1 MVATATPSVAQDAN
15 TAEHL
20 LNLLISAN
28 SKGSQALL
36 KDPHGA
42 SHSSWYLWLP
52 PHFNTSLDIR
62 YISRQQVKNK
72 EVIRKWKD
80 WAQGSNFCFNEGSII
95 YDRDVSSFE
104 TWGDKLDAIDFY
116 IVLGPTQPVSFRGNP
131 GFDAL
136 ADDGMPGT
144 GRNPGSVN
152 FKVYVPT
159 SDHRS
164 IVTEEHT
171 VSQDQFV
178 RYAITGS
185 L

>member
-1 MVATATPSVAQDAN
+1 MAVATPSVAEDAK
-15 TAEHL
+15 TAEQL
-20 LNLLISAN
+20 LDLLISAN
-28 SKGSQALL
+28 SRGSQTLL

-42 SHSSWYLWLP
+42 SHTSWHLWLP
-52 PHFNTSLDIR
+52 SHFNTSLDIR
-62 YISRQQVKNK
+62 FISRQQVKNK

-80 WAQGSNFCFNEGSII
+80 WAQGSNFCFNEGVII
-95 YDRDVSSFE
+95 YDRDVSILE
-104 TWGDKLDAIDFY
+104 TWGDKLDAINFY
-116 IVLGPTQPVSFRGNP
+116 IVLGPTQPVSFRGSP
-131 GFDAL
+131 GHQET
-136 ADDGMPGT
+136 ADDGTPGS

-164 IVTEEHT
+164 AISVEHT

>member
-1 MVATATPSVAQDAN
+1 MTESTLAVAQDAEI
-15 TAEHL
+15 AEQVL
-20 LNLLISAN
+20 SVLISAS
-28 SKGSQALL
+28 SKGSQTLL

-42 SHSSWYLWLP
+42 SHTSWHLWLP

-62 YISRQQVKNK
+62 HVWRQQVRNK

-80 WAQGSNFCFNEGSII
+80 WAQGSSFCFNEGAII
-95 YDRDVSSFE
+95 YNRDVSIFK
-104 TWGDKLDAIDFY
+104 TWDEKLDALDFY
-116 IVLGPTQPVSFRGNP
+116 IVLGPTQPVSLRTSP
-131 GFDAL
+131 SH
-136 ADDGMPGT
+136 DGPSNKSPTGI

-164 IVTEEHT
+164 IMSEEHT

-178 RYAITGS
+178 RFAITGS

>member
-1 MVATATPSVAQDAN
+1 MAAATPSVAQDAN
-15 TAEHL
+15 TAKQL
-20 LNLLISAN
+20 LKLLIPATG
-28 SKGSQALL
+28 KGCQALL
-36 KDPHGA
+36 KDPHAA
-42 SHSSWYLWLP
+42 SHTSWHLWLP

-80 WAQGSNFCFNEGSII
+80 WAQGSNFCFNEGAII
-95 YDRDVSSFE
+95 YDRDVSSLE
-104 TWGDKLDAIDFY
+104 TWGDKLNAIGFY

-131 GFDAL
+131 GFDAS
-136 ADDGMPGT
+136 AFVGTPGG

-164 IVTEEHT
+164 IVSEEHT

-178 RYAITGS
+178 HYAITGS